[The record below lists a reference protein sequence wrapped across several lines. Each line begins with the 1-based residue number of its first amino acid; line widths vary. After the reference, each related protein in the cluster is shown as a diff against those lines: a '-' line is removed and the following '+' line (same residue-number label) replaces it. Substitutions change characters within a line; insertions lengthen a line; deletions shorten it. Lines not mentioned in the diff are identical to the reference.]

1 MKERMVTRTITSNIC
16 NLVIVNLKGMEVV
29 KSRAVAPA
37 DCDTVE
43 KADKFFRKTWEADG
57 YAFAKVESIEKV
69 EKLYGMTES
78 DFIKYAKELPPRA
91 VKEE

>member
-16 NLVIVNLKGMEVV
+16 NLVIVNLKDMEVV
-29 KSRAVAPA
+29 KSRAVAPV
-37 DCDTVE
+37 DCDTIE
-43 KADKFFRKTWEADG
+43 KADKYFRKTWEAGG

-78 DFIKYAKELPPRA
+78 DFIKYAKELPPRGT
-91 VKEE
+91 KEE